1 MSILKVCPTK
11 QRRVQRYMVMIVIMA
26 AISSGIVAC
35 HPSLPQI
42 VSCEMKP
49 TPLITETLHAR
60 FFGTTTIQIDDG
72 RTAIMVDGFF
82 SRPGLARLALST
94 IVPILT
100 PNNSRIDAALREG
113 QVSHLDAVLV
123 AHSHHDHAMDSA
135 VVAELKGAVL
145 IGSHSTDNIG
155 RGQRLPVNRRRTPA
169 QNEDLKID
177 GFTIKLFNVPHSPEF
192 WYSGDIT
199 DELRPPAR
207 ISDYKMGGNYSFLFQ
222 HNRGNILVHPSAHF
236 VQGLYKNVTADVVFL
251 SIGTLGKQSEDFIRA
266 YWREVVMGMAT
277 KPKLVIPIHWDDF
290 FRPLDP
296 PLLPMPYP
304 LDDVKAGLKTVLDM
318 ATKDN
323 VRVRFM
329 PLFKAV
335 NLIET
340 ANAVNLEPAPRR
352 ECEE

>member
-11 QRRVQRYMVMIVIMA
+11 QGRVRGYVVMIGIMA
-26 AISSGIVAC
+26 AMSSGVTAC
-35 HPSLPQI
+35 HPTVPAIGL
-42 VSCEMKP
+42 CEMKP

-72 RTAIMVDGFF
+72 HTAIMVDGFF

-94 IVPILT
+94 IVPVLT
-100 PNNSRIDAALREG
+100 PDNSRIEAALREG

-145 IGSHSTDNIG
+145 IGSRSTYNIG
-155 RGQRLPVNRRRTPA
+155 RGQGLPVKQRRTPA

-177 GFTIKLFNVPHSPEF
+177 GFTIKLFNVLHSPDF
-192 WYSGDIT
+192 WYSGEIT
-199 DELRPPAR
+199 DELRPPAW

-222 HNRGNILVHPSAHF
+222 HNQGNILVHPSANF
-236 VQGLYKNVTADVVFL
+236 ETGMYKDIKADVIFL
-251 SIGTLGKQSEDFIRA
+251 SIGALKSEDFARK
-266 YWREVVMGMAT
+266 YWQEVVMGMAT

-290 FRPLDP
+290 FRPLDQ

-304 LDDVKAGLKTVLDM
+304 LDDVKAGLETVLDM

-329 PLFKAV
+329 PLFKAF

-340 ANAVNLEPAPRR
+340 ANALSVQPVRRR

>member
-1 MSILKVCPTK
+1 MSILSVCTG
-11 QRRVQRYMVMIVIMA
+11 QRRYVRRSAVMIGIMA
-26 AISSGIVAC
+26 GISSGITAC
-35 HPSLPQI
+35 HPTVPAIAL
-42 VSCEMKP
+42 CEMKA
-49 TPLITETLHAR
+49 TPLIAETLHAR

-94 IVPILT
+94 IVPVLT
-100 PNNSRIDAALREG
+100 PDNSRIEAALREG

-123 AHSHHDHAMDSA
+123 AHSHYDHAMDSA
-135 VVAELKGAVL
+135 VVAELKGADL

-177 GFTIKLFNVPHSPEF
+177 GFTSKLFNVPHSPDF
-192 WYSGDIT
+192 WYSGEIT
-199 DELRPPAR
+199 NELRPPAW

-222 HNRGNILVHPSAHF
+222 HKLGNILVHPSANF
-236 VQGLYKNVTADVVFL
+236 VTGMYKEIKADVIFL
-251 SIGTLGKQSEDFIRA
+251 SIGALESEDFARE

-290 FRPLDP
+290 FRPLDQ
-296 PLLPMPYP
+296 PLLPLPYP
-304 LDDVKAGLKTVLDM
+304 LDNVKAGLETVLDM

-323 VRVRFM
+323 VHVRFM
-329 PLFKAV
+329 PLFKAL

-340 ANAVNLEPAPRR
+340 ANALSVKPVLRR